1 MGAEKLSPEED
12 RSGNLPGM
20 LTLRL
25 TQKLARSLRVEFP
38 LEVQPAT
45 HPCADWC
52 CHVFTVARHR
62 YFLVT
67 QATTFFSVVLNAKGA
82 NNPSDFVATVT
93 AGLRTYLVDAGHP
106 FAYERFIAPALATVG
121 FSPVGNRQITGVMND
136 FIQMAPYFLTDLSA
150 FETSDRLNRV
160 PLRPLGMK
168 SPARFFP
175 PG

>member
-1 MGAEKLSPEED
+1 MSLEED
-12 RSGNLPGM
+12 GADNVRRM

-25 TQKLARSLRVEFP
+25 TQKLARRLRVKLP
-38 LEVQPAT
+38 PEVQPAT

-67 QATTFFSVVLNAKGA
+67 HATTYFSVILRAKGA
-82 NNPSDFVATVT
+82 TNPSDFVTTVT
-93 AGLRTYLVDAGHP
+93 AGLRMYLADAGHT
-106 FAYERFIAPALATVG
+106 FAYERFIAPELAAVA

-136 FIQMAPYFLTDLSA
+136 FARVASFFLTDLSP
-150 FETSDRLNRV
+150 FETSDRLNEV
-160 PLRPLGMK
+160 PVSPLGGK
-168 SPARFFP
+168 SPVDLFP